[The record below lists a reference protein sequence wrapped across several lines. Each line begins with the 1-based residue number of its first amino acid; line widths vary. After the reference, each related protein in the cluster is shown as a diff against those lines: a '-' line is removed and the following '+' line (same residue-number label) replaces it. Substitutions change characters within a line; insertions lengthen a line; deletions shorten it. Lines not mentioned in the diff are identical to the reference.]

1 MDPFSNQIILMQAG
15 STNSI
20 TQAATDAAARIEKLK
35 GDLEE
40 YVTLYG
46 MKVLVAI
53 VMLIVGWLIV
63 RWLSNLLARW
73 LERQQLEPPVRQLL
87 VRVVRL
93 TLMLGVLVA
102 ALENAGLNVTAL
114 LAGITVAGVGV
125 GFALQGV
132 LSNLFAGLTIIFTK
146 PFRVNEYIEIAGVQ
160 GQVQHIDL
168 FTTRLLHSDMSKVV
182 IPNRKIVGEILH
194 NYGQIRQL
202 SLTVGVGYSSN
213 LADVVALV
221 REIVTANPRVLKTP
235 PPVIGVSMLANS
247 SINVAI
253 CPWTSVADF
262 GPAQAEIYQAVV
274 DQFRARKIEI
284 PFPQHEVRLLNNA

>member
-1 MDPFSNQIILMQAG
+1 MQAG
-15 STNSI
+15 GGGGI
-20 TQAATDAAARIEKLK
+20 TQAANDAAARLEKLK
-35 GDLEE
+35 ADLEE
-40 YVTLYG
+40 YATLYG

-53 VMLIVGWLIV
+53 VMLIVGWLVV
-63 RWLSNLLARW
+63 RWISNLLARW
-73 LERQQLEPPVRQLL
+73 LERQQLEPPVRLLL

-146 PFRVNEYIEIAGVQ
+146 PFRVGEYIEIAGVQ
-160 GQVQHIDL
+160 GQVEHIDL

-194 NYGQIRQL
+194 NYGHIRQL
-202 SLTVGVGYSSN
+202 SLIVGVGYGSN
-213 LADVVALV
+213 LTEVVALV
-221 REIVTANPRVLKTP
+221 REIVVANPRVLKTP
-235 PPVIGVSMLANS
+235 APVIGVSTLANS
-247 SINVAI
+247 AINVAI

-262 GPAQAEIYQAVV
+262 NPAQAEIYQAVV